1 MIEQSVDEPL
11 FVGVDG
17 GGTGCRARI
26 ENAEGVVYGS
36 GLAGPAATRLGVERS
51 WASIK
56 TAFLAAAEEAGLS
69 SERITRL
76 RAGIGVAGLSRRG
89 ALEAFQQMQHPFS
102 SIVFASDVV
111 TACVGAH
118 SGRDGGI
125 VIVGTGSSGVARIN
139 GREFR
144 VGGYGFPISDEG
156 SGADLGL
163 KAIQFALRAFDDR
176 HEWTSLLRE
185 VMSRFQNDPP
195 EVVSWMDRA
204 TSTDYATF
212 APMVLRHA
220 DLGDSAARRIV
231 QSAAES
237 VDGLVRALLAAGA
250 PRISLLG
257 GLSSPLEAWLAPDVR
272 RRLSPAEGDA
282 ITGAILLASG
292 ERR

>member
-1 MIEQSVDEPL
+1 MIEQSVNEPL
-11 FVGVDG
+11 FVGIDG

-56 TAFLAAAEEAGLS
+56 AAFLVAAEEAGLS
-69 SERITRL
+69 NERITRL

-89 ALEAFQQMQHPFS
+89 ALEAFQQMPHPFS

-125 VIVGTGSSGVARIN
+125 VIVGTGSSGVARVN

-163 KAIQFALRAFDDR
+163 KAIQLALRAFDDR

-195 EVVSWMDRA
+195 GGRILDGSRDRNGLCHIR
-204 TSTDYATF
+204 SDG
-212 APMVLRHA
+212 PPSRGPRR
-220 DLGDSAARRIV
+220 LGRPPNCPERGRKCRWPGARPAGSGSAAHCVAWWAV
-231 QSAAES
+231 QST
-237 VDGLVRALLAAGA
+237 
-250 PRISLLG
+250 G
-257 GLSSPLEAWLAPDVR
+257 GLASPR
-272 RRLSPAEGDA
+272 C
-282 ITGAILLASG
+282 ASAS
-292 ERR
+292 

>member
-1 MIEQSVDEPL
+1 MKV
-11 FVGVDG
+11 
-17 GGTGCRARI
+17 
-26 ENAEGVVYGS
+26 
-36 GLAGPAATRLGVERS
+36 
-51 WASIK
+51 
-56 TAFLAAAEEAGLS
+56 S
-69 SERITRL
+69 S
-76 RAGIGVAGLSRRG
+76 RG
-89 ALEAFQQMQHPFS
+89 ACRSP
-102 SIVFASDVV
+102 I
-111 TACVGAH
+111 C
-118 SGRDGGI
+118 R
-125 VIVGTGSSGVARIN
+125 SGVARVN

-163 KAIQFALRAFDDR
+163 KAIQLALRAFDDR

-204 TSTDYATF
+204 TATDYAKF

-237 VDGLVRALLAAGA
+237 VDGLVRALLVAGA
-250 PRISLLG
+250 PRIALLG

-272 RRLSPAEGDA
+272 RRLSPSEGDA
-282 ITGAILLASG
+282 ITGAILLARG
-292 ERR
+292 EQR